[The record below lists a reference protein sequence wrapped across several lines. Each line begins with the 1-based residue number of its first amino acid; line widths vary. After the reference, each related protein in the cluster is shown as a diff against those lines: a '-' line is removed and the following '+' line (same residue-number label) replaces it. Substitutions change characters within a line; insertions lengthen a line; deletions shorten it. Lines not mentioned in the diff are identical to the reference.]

1 MVMPSPLKHDTPAPF
16 PMLKHLRWALLWALV
31 ILVLCLIPGKDLPE
45 WHWFALF
52 DLDKL
57 VHAGMFFVLAL
68 LLAQAFHAARRPK
81 RWLLTACLIAIA
93 YGMATE
99 FMQGLEAMGRRT
111 DVNDMIANAAGAV
124 AATWYASWRVR
135 KGRPVMPVGALR

>member
-1 MVMPSPLKHDTPAPF
+1 
-16 PMLKHLRWALLWALV
+16 MLKHLRWAFLWALV
-31 ILVLCLIPGKDLPE
+31 ILTLCLIPGSSLPE

-68 LLAQAFHAARRPK
+68 LLAQAFRSAQRP
-81 RWLLTACLIAIA
+81 RHWLLAAAGIAIA
-93 YGMATE
+93 YGIGTE

-111 DVNDMIANAAGAV
+111 DPLDMIANSVGAV
-124 AATWYASWRVR
+124 AATWFASWRAR
-135 KGRPVMPVGALR
+135 KGKPVVPVAMLR